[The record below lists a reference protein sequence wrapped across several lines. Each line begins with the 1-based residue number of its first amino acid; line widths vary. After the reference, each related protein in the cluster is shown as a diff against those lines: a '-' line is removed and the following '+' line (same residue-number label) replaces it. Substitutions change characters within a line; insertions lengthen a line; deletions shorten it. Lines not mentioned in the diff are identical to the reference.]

1 MAWTPNRRI
10 ASVALAGL
18 LALAFQPALPS
29 LAKDAKSAKEPAKE
43 AATAAEPAAPKGQA
57 PVLVFAA
64 ASLTTAFNAI
74 GAEWEKA
81 TGKKVS
87 FSYAASSALARQMDS
102 GAPAD
107 VFASADLRWMD
118 WAAEKKLIKDG
129 SRETL
134 LGNALVLIAPLDAA
148 TDLKIA
154 KGFPLAA
161 AIGDS
166 RLATGAIPAVPVG
179 NYAKQALT
187 HLGIWEAVEPKI
199 AGAESVRAALALVA
213 RGEARFGIVYATDA
227 KAEPKVKVV
236 DTFPE
241 DSHDPV
247 LYPIALTANS
257 ANPDAAAFVAFL
269 RSPTA
274 EKILTGEGFT
284 IVPKP

>member
-1 MAWTPNRRI
+1 MPVALTRRHL
-10 ASVALAGL
+10 AALALAGL
-18 LALAFQPALPS
+18 AAAALTPRPA
-29 LAKDAKSAKEPAKE
+29 SAEDKK
-43 AATAAEPAAPKGQA
+43 

-87 FSYAASSALARQMDS
+87 FSYAASSALARQMES

-107 VFASADLRWMD
+107 LFVSADLRWMD
-118 WAAEKKLIKDG
+118 FAAEKKLIKDD

-134 LGNALVLIAPLDAA
+134 LGNALVLIAPQGDKI
-148 TDLKIA
+148 DIKIA
-154 KGFPLAA
+154 KGFDLAKA
-161 AIGDS
+161 LGDS

-187 HLGIWEAVEPKI
+187 NLGVWEQIEPKI

-213 RGEARFGIVYATDA
+213 RGEAKLGIVYATDA

-241 DSHDPV
+241 GSHDPV
-247 LYPIALTANS
+247 VYPIALTAS
-257 ANPDAAAFVAFL
+257 STNPDAAEFLAYL
-269 RSPTA
+269 RSPMA
-274 EKILTGEGFT
+274 EKILADQGFT

>member
-1 MAWTPNRRI
+1 MRWTLTRRHL
-10 ASVALAGL
+10 AALALAGL
-18 LALAFQPALPS
+18 A
-29 LAKDAKSAKEPAKE
+29 
-43 AATAAEPAAPKGQA
+43 AATLAPRPASAEDNK

-81 TGKKVS
+81 TGNKVS
-87 FSYAASSALARQMDS
+87 FSFAASSALARQMES

-107 VFASADLRWMD
+107 VFVSADLRWMD
-118 WAAEKKLIKDG
+118 WAAEKKLIKDD

-134 LGNALVLIAPLDAA
+134 LGNALVLIAPLDST

-154 KGFPLAA
+154 KDFPLAK

-187 HLGIWEAVEPKI
+187 NLGVWAEIEPRI

-213 RGEARFGIVYATDA
+213 RGEAQFGIVYSTDA
-227 KAEPKVKVV
+227 KSEPKVKVI
-236 DTFPE
+236 DTFPA

-247 LYPIALTANS
+247 VYPIALTANS
-257 ANPDAAAFVAFL
+257 TNPDAAAFLAYL

-274 EKILTGEGFT
+274 EKILTEQGFT
-284 IVPKP
+284 IAPKK

>member
-1 MAWTPNRRI
+1 MRWTLTRRHL
-10 ASVALAGL
+10 AAFALAGL
-18 LALAFQPALPS
+18 AAAALTPRPA
-29 LAKDAKSAKEPAKE
+29 SAEDSK
-43 AATAAEPAAPKGQA
+43 

-81 TGKKVS
+81 TGKKVA
-87 FSYAASSALARQMDS
+87 FSYAASSALARQMES

-107 VFASADLRWMD
+107 VFVSADLRWMD
-118 WAAEKKLIKDG
+118 WSAEKTLINTAT
-129 SRETL
+129 RETL

-161 AIGDS
+161 ALGDS

-187 HLGIWEAVEPKI
+187 NLGVWAEIEPKI

-213 RGEARFGIVYATDA
+213 RGEAKFGIVYATDA

-236 DTFPE
+236 DTFPA

-247 LYPIALTANS
+247 VYPIALTAS
-257 ANPDAAAFVAFL
+257 STNPDAAEFLAYL

-274 EKILTGEGFT
+274 EKILTGQGFT
-284 IVPKP
+284 ILPKP

>member
-1 MAWTPNRRI
+1 MPWTTTRRR
-10 ASVALAGL
+10 LA
-18 LALAFQPALPS
+18 ALAFAGLAAVAIAPRPA
-29 LAKDAKSAKEPAKE
+29 
-43 AATAAEPAAPKGQA
+43 AAEDQK

-74 GAEWEKA
+74 GAAWEKE

-87 FSYAASSALARQMDS
+87 FSYAASSALARQMES

-107 VFASADLRWMD
+107 LFVSADLRWMN
-118 WAAEKKLIKDG
+118 WASEKKLIKEDT
-129 SRETL
+129 RETL
-134 LGNALVLIAPLDAA
+134 LGNALVLIAPLDAT

-154 KGFPLAA
+154 KGFPLAK

-187 HLGIWEAVEPKI
+187 NLGVWADIEPRI

-213 RGEARFGIVYATDA
+213 RGEAQFGIVYSTDA
-227 KAEPKVKVV
+227 KSEPKVKVV
-236 DTFPE
+236 DTFPA

-247 LYPIALTANS
+247 LYPIAITANS
-257 ANPDAAAFVAFL
+257 ANPDAAEFLAYL

-274 EKILTGEGFT
+274 ETILTGQGFT
-284 IVPKP
+284 IVPKT